1 MISTVVYYKKLL
13 PPSKVQF
20 DRIKTIIPDKWK
32 KNYDQLSKQIIKR
45 TENLNNILALRQNNK
60 FNRHKL
66 DYEVAV
72 TISSNTLKNLQ
83 NNKNL
88 KEDLRS
94 KTYDTL
100 NLHIGNMLLEASLT
114 SLCRKD
120 PSFVPVSPSCNWLQ
134 LQINVDSF

>member
-1 MISTVVYYKKLL
+1 M
-13 PPSKVQF
+13 KVQF
-20 DRIKTIIPDKWK
+20 DRMKTIIADKWK
-32 KNYDQLSKQIIKR
+32 ENYDQMSKQIIKR
-45 TENLNNILALRQNNK
+45 TKNLNNIFTLLRNNK
-60 FNRHKL
+60 FNRDKL
-66 DYEVAV
+66 DYELPL
-72 TISSNTLKNLQ
+72 TLSSNTLKNLQ

-88 KEDLRS
+88 KKDLRS

-100 NLHIGNMLLEASLT
+100 NLHIGNTLLEASLT